1 LVQAPFLANTAGR
14 PEEIADLSFE
24 DGDLGGAAHPKITG
38 VPGMGQKSIA
48 TKVARVA
55 GFDCIQPEAARG
67 LGKYARRVASV
78 DWALTASYSR
88 VRSR

>member
-1 LVQAPFLANTAGR
+1 
-14 PEEIADLSFE
+14 
-24 DGDLGGAAHPKITG
+24 
-38 VPGMGQKSIA
+38 MGQKSIA
-48 TKVARVA
+48 PKVARVA
-55 GFDCIQPEAARG
+55 GFDCIQPEAARS